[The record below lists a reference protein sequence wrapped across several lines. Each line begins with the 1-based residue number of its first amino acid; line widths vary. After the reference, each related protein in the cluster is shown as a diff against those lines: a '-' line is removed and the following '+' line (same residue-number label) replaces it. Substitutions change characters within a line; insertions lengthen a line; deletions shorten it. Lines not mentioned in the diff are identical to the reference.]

1 MDRPTDQ
8 MARADKLPG
17 APPADRLR
25 GNRATLLGYRIVEAA
40 GGRSRMAWT
49 PTPELAN
56 PVGQVHGGYLGLI
69 VDDACGTAF
78 ASLLTEFVVFPT
90 VSMQLE
96 FHRPI
101 QIGETVDCRGTVVR
115 IGRRFV
121 VVDAVVR
128 GAEGKL
134 RARGTAT
141 FATDTEHLTMADG
154 RPLRGFSALDDE
166 AADAPPSE

>member
-1 MDRPTDQ
+1 
-8 MARADKLPG
+8 MARADQLPG
-17 APPADRLR
+17 APPADQLR
-25 GNRATLLGYRIVEAA
+25 GNRASTLGYRIVEALD
-40 GGRSRMAWT
+40 GRSRMEWT

-69 VDDACGTAF
+69 VDDVCGTAF

-90 VSMQLE
+90 VSMHLE

-101 QIGETVDCRGTVVR
+101 QIGETVDCTGTVVR
-115 IGRRFV
+115 VGRRFI

-141 FATDTEHLTMADG
+141 FAADTEGHVMADG
-154 RPLRGFSALDDE
+154 RPLAGFSAFDVNE
-166 AADAPPSE
+166 SVTE

>member
-1 MDRPTDQ
+1 MDRI
-8 MARADKLPG
+8 ARADKLPG
-17 APPADRLR
+17 APPADQMS
-25 GNRATLLGYRIVEAA
+25 GNRAALLGWRIVEAFE
-40 GGRSRMAWT
+40 GRSRMEWT
-49 PTPELAN
+49 PTPEVAN

-69 VDDACGTAF
+69 VDDVCGTAF
-78 ASLLTEFVVFPT
+78 ASLLTEFVLFPT

-101 QIGETVDCRGTVVR
+101 KIGETVDCTGTVVR
-115 IGRRFV
+115 VGRRFI

-141 FATDTEHLTMADG
+141 FAADTEGHVMADG
-154 RPLRGFSALDDE
+154 RPLAGFSASDTTE
-166 AADAPPSE
+166 

>member
-1 MDRPTDQ
+1 MDR

-17 APPADRLR
+17 APSAAQMA
-25 GNRATLLGYRIVEAA
+25 GNRAALLGWRIVEAFE
-40 GGRSRMAWT
+40 GRSRMEWT

-69 VDDACGTAF
+69 VDDVCGTAF

-90 VSMQLE
+90 VTMHLE

-101 QIGETVDCRGTVVR
+101 QIGETVDCTGTVVR
-115 IGRRFV
+115 VGRRFI

-128 GAEGKL
+128 GRDGKL

-141 FATDTEHLTMADG
+141 FAADTEDHVMADG
-154 RPLRGFSALDDE
+154 RPLAGFSAFDQLNELDE
-166 AADAPPSE
+166 

>member
-1 MDRPTDQ
+1 MDRV
-8 MARADKLPG
+8 ARADKLPG
-17 APPADRLR
+17 APPAEQMA
-25 GNRATLLGYRIVEAA
+25 GNRAAVLGWRIVEAFE
-40 GGRSRMAWT
+40 GRSRMEWT
-49 PTPELAN
+49 PTPELSN

-69 VDDACGTAF
+69 VDDVCGTAF

-90 VSMQLE
+90 ISMQLE

-121 VVDAVVR
+121 VVDAVIHGR
-128 GAEGKL
+128 DGKL

-141 FATDTEHLTMADG
+141 FATDTEALTMADG
-154 RPLRGFSALDDE
+154 RPLRGFSALDDVE
-166 AADAPPSE
+166 